1 MNRNAESF
9 ICCVLAVSIFTQALA
24 QEKSNEQPPT
34 QPEAPL
40 AVASQTPLAT
50 LQLPSDGL
58 PAMISEFTA
67 DIRTVQDRF
76 RVPLDSQIVELNRNL
91 LNEWESRLAAVPF
104 DSLTREH
111 QVNYLLLRNEI
122 AYRKTKLELEASRDE
137 QAASLIPFLDDVRR
151 ICKLREDVQPLQAD
165 EIAEQYQKISRIA
178 ESESKKLRDKETTD
192 QESAGRVDPMVAIR
206 ASNLIRRLRRSLEES
221 HSFYKGYDPNYSWW
235 AEQPFNEASKA
246 MDEYAKTVYSS
257 LAGLDES
264 DRDKIVGQPIGEDG
278 LAAELQYAM
287 IPYTAAELVKIAER
301 EFEWCEKEATRAAN
315 DLGLDGDWKRAL
327 EHVKNSHVDPGQQ
340 PTLIREL
347 AWEAIHFLEAHDL
360 LTVPPLAANGWRMDM
375 MSPDAQKM
383 NPYFLGGEKIIVS
396 FPTNTMS
403 HDEKLM
409 SLRSN
414 NIHFCRATV
423 HHELIPGHHMQHYAT
438 VRYRPYRQLFDTP
451 FWIEGWA
458 LYWEML
464 LWDLDFHQSAED
476 RVGMLFWRKHR
487 CARIIFSLNYQ
498 LGKWTPEECIAY
510 LSERVGHEP
519 TAATAEVRRSIMGGY
534 GPLYQAAY
542 MLGGLQLRSLHK
554 ELVQSGEMT
563 NRQFHD
569 AVLQQNSIPIEMIR
583 GAMTNVQLT
592 PDYKSNWRFA
602 GELE

>member
-1 MNRNAESF
+1 MKRTLESF
-9 ICCVLAVSIFTQALA
+9 GCCILTTFCFTYIQGQDKQDAPAAQQPAAPSAVKEIG
-24 QEKSNEQPPT
+24 
-34 QPEAPL
+34 PL
-40 AVASQTPLAT
+40 AAS
-50 LQLPSDGL
+50 QLPSDGL
-58 PAMISEFTA
+58 PAMISEFAA
-67 DIRTVQDRF
+67 DLRTVQDRF
-76 RVPLDSQIVELNRNL
+76 RVPLDPQVTEVNRNL
-91 LNEWESRLAAVPF
+91 LNEWENRLTAFPF

-111 QVNYLLLRNEI
+111 QVDFLLLRNEI
-122 AYRKTKLELEASRDE
+122 TFRKTKLELEAARDE
-137 QAASLIPFLDDVRR
+137 QAAALIPFLDLVRK
-151 ICKLREDVQPLQAD
+151 ICKAREEVQPQQAD
-165 EIAEQYQKISRIA
+165 EIAEVLQKIAKIA
-178 ESESKKLRDKETTD
+178 DEETKRLKDRKATDSEGEGK
-192 QESAGRVDPMVAIR
+192 VDSMIAIR
-206 ASNLIRRLRRSLEES
+206 ASNLIRRLKRSLEES
-221 HSFYKGYDPNYSWW
+221 HNFYKGYDPDYSWW
-235 AEQPFNEASKA
+235 AEQPFNAASKA
-246 MDEYAKTVYSS
+246 MDDYAKVVYSN

-278 LAAELQYAM
+278 LQAELQYAM
-287 IPYTAAELVKIAER
+287 IPYTAGELVKIAER

-327 EHVKNSHVDPGQQ
+327 KHVKSLHVDPGQQ
-340 PTLIREL
+340 PALIREL

-375 MSPDAQKM
+375 MSPEAQKM

-396 FPTNTMS
+396 FPTSSMS
-403 HDEKLM
+403 HEEKLM

-438 VRYRPYRQLFDTP
+438 ARYRPYRQMFDTP
-451 FWIEGWA
+451 FWVEGWA

-464 LWDLDFHQSAED
+464 LWDLDFPQNTED

-498 LGKWTPEECIAY
+498 LGRWTPEECIAY
-510 LSERVGHEP
+510 LTERVGHEP
-519 TAATAEVRRSIMGGY
+519 TAAAAEVRRSIMGGY

-542 MLGGLQLRSLHK
+542 MLGGLQLRALHK

-583 GAMTNVQLT
+583 GALTKEQLT
-592 PDYKSNWRFA
+592 PDYKSHWRFA